1 MSNPKTN
8 NVLTH
13 KLVSDSITTKNLVVT
28 DSLIYNGTPTTSI
41 TKSNI
46 ANGFGS
52 HFISYNDGTL
62 FPQVENKDEAVTTFY
77 ELWKTNYLKNACGDP
92 TQYYVQYQPNGGIQT
107 TVSEA
112 HGYGMLITVIM
123 ANYDPNA
130 QTIFNG
136 FVKYLLAHPANG
148 SATMLLASKQVACVT
163 GPSDQ
168 DTATDGDLDIAMA
181 LLMADKQWGSSSS
194 IYNYKAIALAMLQ
207 QILLYDISADKK
219 VAELGDWVSA
229 PPYLNA
235 TRSSDFLT
243 SHYRSFQL
251 ADSQFDWSTLL
262 NHTLYLIGV
271 MRTNYSAGQGLL
283 PDFIINANDF
293 SLAQPAAPSFL
304 ESVNDGSYY
313 YNACRTP
320 WRWGT
325 DYLIYKDDRIKT
337 QLDTLNAWIISST
350 GGDPTQIKA
359 GYQLNGT
366 PLAGSDYQTMAF
378 IAPFGVAAMSYSN
391 QTWVNNLWNTI
402 VNFSVESYYEDTI
415 KLLCLIVMSGN
426 WWVPEL
432 ISNSYSLS
440 SSILPGTFAIQEV
453 PVTTTTPPFYFLL
466 QSDYTV
472 IFTGNLNTAAAVNQI
487 VILPDLVPN
496 GKSYLIR
503 HEIANAGIGVV
514 SVTVQ
519 NVTASTI
526 ATLSLNQTVL
536 LQYIAGT
543 STWKRII

>member
-8 NVLTH
+8 NVATH

-28 DSLIYNGTPTTSI
+28 ESLTYNGTPLSGS

-46 ANGFGS
+46 TNGFGS
-52 HFISYNDGTL
+52 HAVSYNKDTL
-62 FPQVENKDEAVTTFY
+62 FPQVENKDQAVTTFY

-194 IYNYKAIALAMLQ
+194 FYNYKAIALGMLE

-229 PPYLNA
+229 PPYTNA

-243 SHYRSFQL
+243 SHYRSFQY
-251 ADSQFDWSTLL
+251 ADSNFDWSTLL

-271 MRTNYSAGQGLL
+271 MVSNYSPFQGLL
-283 PDFIINANDF
+283 PDFIVNANDF
-293 SLAQPAAPSFL
+293 TLAQPAAPSFL
-304 ESVNDGSYY
+304 ESVNDNSYY

-325 DYLIYKDDRIKT
+325 DYLIYKDDRLKA
-337 QLDTLNAWIISST
+337 QLDTLNSWIIATT

-366 PLAGSDYQTMAF
+366 PLPGSDYQTMAF

-391 QTWVNNLWNTI
+391 QPWVNNLWNTI

-432 ISNSYSLS
+432 INNTSPP
-440 SSILPGTFAIQEV
+440 LPAIFAIQEI
-453 PVTTTTPPFYFLL
+453 PVTSLTPAFYFLL
-466 QSDYTV
+466 PSDYTML
-472 IFTGNLNTAAAVNQI
+472 FTGNLNTGSNVNQLI
-487 VILPDLVPN
+487 ILPNEVPH
-496 GKSYLIR
+496 GKTYLIR
-503 HEIANAGIGVV
+503 HEVANAGVGVI
-514 SVTVQ
+514 TLTLQ
-519 NVTASTI
+519 NVLSTTI
-526 ATLSLNQTVL
+526 ATVLLNQTVFV
-536 LQYIAGT
+536 QYIAST
-543 STWKRII
+543 NTWKLLLTGS